1 MGKEPLGQEA
11 VGVRVVAAKAGQL
24 GSVPRMSQWTNEW
37 DDGAR
42 VWLGLEDLTG
52 VGS

>member
-11 VGVRVVAAKAGQL
+11 VGVRVVVAKAGQL
-24 GSVPRMSQWTNEW
+24 GNVPWMSQWTNEW
-37 DDGAR
+37 DDGAH

-52 VGS
+52 LDS